1 MFQNVERYPFPRPAS
16 NGMNKLSIFQV
27 VLLLIFGVLGIA
39 GVLIFAF
46 ATAGNNA
53 TSVGPVIIW
62 GDIDSK
68 AMDAVLRQ
76 AADQNQDFDQVRYV
90 KKDPATYESEFVN
103 ALADGSGPDL
113 FILRQDYLL
122 RNAGRIIPIPPASL
136 PPAQF
141 NTLFID
147 AANIFPGPSGAL
159 GVPIVAD
166 PLVLYWNKDTLSA
179 AGYAKP
185 PTTWAE
191 VQSMGEKLQR
201 RDDSGAIVKS
211 AIAFGEYT
219 NVTNAKDILTV
230 LILQAGGGIVA
241 RDNSGRLIPA
251 LLSGGSSGQATES
264 ALRFYTEFANPS
276 KSHYS
281 WNRSLP
287 ESQKAFASGDVAL
300 YVGFAS
306 EGPTIA
312 SMNPN
317 LNFAVAALPQI
328 ENGDYAVDTARVY
341 GISISRTARNQQGA
355 LAVALQFATAGT
367 GMAKNLG
374 TALGIPSALR
384 DVLSAPAVGAPD
396 IYKRGALISRS
407 WLDPD
412 PAKTSAIFR
421 AMIENITSGSLSLTD
436 AVQRANSEL
445 GGILGI

>member
-1 MFQNVERYPFPRPAS
+1 MFQSAERYPFPRPAS

-46 ATAGNNA
+46 ATAGNSA
-53 TSVGPVIIW
+53 TSVGPVVIW

-68 AMDAVLRQ
+68 AMDAVLQQ
-76 AADQNQDFDQVRYV
+76 AADQNQDFEQVKYV
-90 KKDPATYESEFVN
+90 RKDSATYESELVN

-122 RNAGRIIPIPPASL
+122 RNAGRIIPVPAASL

-147 AANIFPGPSGAL
+147 AANIFSGSNGAL
-159 GVPIVAD
+159 GVPIITD

-185 PTTWAE
+185 PGTWGE
-191 VQSMGEKLQR
+191 VQGMGERLQK

-211 AIAFGEYT
+211 AIALGEYA

-251 LLSGGSSGQATES
+251 LLSGGSSGQAES

-276 KSHYS
+276 RPHYS
-281 WNRSLP
+281 WNRSLS
-287 ESQKAFASGDVAL
+287 ESQKAFAAGDVAL
-300 YVGFAS
+300 YIGFAS

-312 SMNPN
+312 TMNPN
-317 LNFAVAALPQI
+317 LNLAVAALPQI
-328 ENGDYAVDTARVY
+328 ENGDYVVDTARVY

-355 LAVALQFATAGT
+355 LAVALQFATAST
-367 GMAKNLG
+367 GMAKNLA
-374 TALGIPSALR
+374 TALGVPSALR
-384 DVLSAPAVGAPD
+384 DVLSAPAVGASD
-396 IYKRGALISRS
+396 LYRRAALISRS
-407 WLDPD
+407 WFDPD
-412 PAKTSAIFR
+412 PVKTSGIFR
-421 AMIENITSGSLSLTD
+421 AMIENITSGSLSVTD

-445 GGILGI
+445 GGILGL